1 MMNKEFSWQ
10 RYETTLEILNEVAF
24 SVTELANRIIKRL
37 INLTHTIFS
46 IYSKIMESK
55 SVFKMFRFITF
66 PLHWLWIAVWR
77 WSIRPK
83 EKKIPFDDEGFMI
96 ITGIPGAGKS
106 SLAFEIMNRS
116 LALYG
121 KPWYINSKMERPT
134 YNEVEQIYYRNH
146 PMYEFRQF
154 WSDGKMLKRPNN
166 LLFGGMVIEEFH
178 RELNYRESNTREY
191 KDVFVPFMNYL
202 VTVRKSIKRIIAL
215 TQMNKVD
222 VQMMNVACHISEV
235 QIDIGFNYPDWLIR
249 TGAFKLQP
257 LGWRIETYTVVNQL
271 SGGYEKGNIRKW
283 YLKSKYTDWDMFD
296 TYAEKDD
303 YNHVPLDYPPKTKK
317 VMVNQ

>member
-1 MMNKEFSWQ
+1 MINQINWQKYEDFLYKLNKAADSI
-10 RYETTLEILNEVAF
+10 TAF
-24 SVTELANRIIKRL
+24 SNKIIKIL
-37 INLTHTIFS
+37 IEIIHLFGKQ
-46 IYSKIMESK
+46 YSKVMESK
-55 SVFKMFRFITF
+55 NVFKTLRFITF

-121 KPWYINSKMERPT
+121 RPWYINSKMEQPS
-134 YNEVEQIYYRNH
+134 YNEIEQIYYRNH
-146 PMYEFRQF
+146 AIYNFKEF
-154 WSDGKMLKRPNN
+154 WSDGKMHQRPNN

-191 KDVFVPFMNYL
+191 KEVFVPFMNYL

-222 VQMMNVACHISEV
+222 VQMMNVACHVSEV
-235 QIDIGFNYPDWLIR
+235 RIDIGFNYPDWLFR

-257 LGWRIETYTVVNQL
+257 LGFHIETYTVVNQL
-271 SGGYEKGNIRKW
+271 SGGYEKGNIKKW
-283 YLKSKYTDWDMFD
+283 YLKSKYSDWDKFD

-303 YNHVPLDYPPKTKK
+303 YNHIPLHYPTSTKK
-317 VMVNQ
+317 VKVLK

>member
-1 MMNKEFSWQ
+1 MIDKINWQ
-10 RYETTLEILNEVAF
+10 RYEDFLERLNKLAFSLNE
-24 SVTELANRIIKRL
+24 LASRIIKQL
-37 INLTHTIFS
+37 INLTHAIFS
-46 IYSKIMESK
+46 AYSKIMESK
-55 SVFKMFRFITF
+55 SVFKVFRFITF

-77 WSIRPK
+77 WSIKPK

-121 KPWYINSKMERPT
+121 KPWYINSKMERPK
-134 YNEVEQIYYRNH
+134 YNDIEQIYYRNH
-146 PMYEFRQF
+146 AMYEFKDF
-154 WSDGKMLKRPNN
+154 WSDGKMHERPNN

-202 VTVRKSIKRIIAL
+202 VTVRKSIKHIIAL

-235 QIDIGFNYPDWLIR
+235 KINIGFNYPDWLLR

-257 LGWRIETYTVVNQL
+257 LGFYIETYTVVNQL
-271 SGGYEKGNIRKW
+271 SGGYEKGNIKKW
-283 YLKSKYTDWDMFD
+283 YLKSKYTDWDTFD

-303 YNHVPLDYPPKTKK
+303 YNHIPLHYPAATKK
-317 VMVNQ
+317 VRITK